1 MTDLHGKFEVVSNDV
16 MLITDKIGKEAKSLS
31 DKVDESQKTVLE
43 KVESLFD
50 RKFLTAIGG
59 INACASMMYGA
70 ITFLQSH
77 GVTGRS
83 LGIITVIGGFGFWWV
98 TAYLARRK
106 GESASK
112 PK

>member
-1 MTDLHGKFEVVSNDV
+1 
-16 MLITDKIGKEAKSLS
+16 
-31 DKVDESQKTVLE
+31 
-43 KVESLFD
+43 
-50 RKFLTAIGG
+50 
-59 INACASMMYGA
+59 MMYGA

-83 LGIITVIGGFGFWWV
+83 LGIITVIGGFGSWWV